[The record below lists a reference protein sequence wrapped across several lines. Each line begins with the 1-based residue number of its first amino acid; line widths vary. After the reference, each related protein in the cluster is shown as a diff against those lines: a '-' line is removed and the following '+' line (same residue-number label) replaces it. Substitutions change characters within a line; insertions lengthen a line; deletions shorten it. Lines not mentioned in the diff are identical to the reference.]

1 MPDAP
6 GYAAALE
13 DALPEMLTMTERLVS
28 IDSGSSDAAGVN
40 AVVDEVATALAELS
54 FGLERRQLQ
63 DRGDQLAATLELG
76 RGPWILVLGHSDTVW
91 PAGTASDWPFS
102 LDHDGAAGPGVGDM
116 KSSLVMAVFALRLLL
131 DRGLRGLGGIRF
143 LIVPDEELGSPDS
156 RAWIEEAARQSDVCL
171 GLEAARP
178 GGGVV
183 TGRGAVG
190 SLRIEAFGASAHWT
204 DDSAG
209 ASAVSALAPLVP
221 ALEAIGADDG
231 TRASVGIFR
240 GGTARQVVPDHA
252 EIHLDLRAPNDAAA
266 DRLVAHVRRI
276 MERAPETTGVT
287 VRIEGGVTRPAFPT
301 GEGTLALYGI
311 FDELCRDLGA
321 PVFAVRERG
330 GSDASFAAALG
341 AATLD
346 GLGPICHAPCSRREW
361 VEVPSITERGA
372 LFAGVIA
379 TLAERGGLRRS

>member
-1 MPDAP
+1 MP
-6 GYAAALE
+6 GYAVALE

-28 IDSGSSDAAGVN
+28 IDSGSFNPAGVN
-40 AVVDEVATALAELS
+40 AVVDEVAGALAELS
-54 FGLERRQLQ
+54 FDLERRPLQ
-63 DRGDQLAATLELG
+63 DRGDQLAATLKLG

-102 LDHDGAAGPGVGDM
+102 LDGDRAAGPGVGDM
-116 KSSLVMAVFALRLLL
+116 KSCLVMAVFALRVLL

-156 RAWIEEAARQSDVCL
+156 RAWIEEAVRQSDVCL
-171 GLEAARP
+171 ALEAARP

-190 SLRIEAFGASAHWT
+190 SVRIEASGVSAHWA

-221 ALEAIGADDG
+221 ALEGIGADDG
-231 TRASVGIFR
+231 SRASVGIFR
-240 GGTARQVVPDHA
+240 GGTARQVVPEHA

-266 DRLVAHVRRI
+266 GRLLTDVRRTV
-276 MERAPETTGVT
+276 ERASAAAGVT
-287 VRIEGGVTRPAFPT
+287 VGMEGGITRPAFPT
-301 GEGTLALYGI
+301 AEGTLALYRI
-311 FDELCRDLGA
+311 LEELCCDLEA
-321 PVFAVRERG
+321 PIFAVRERG

-341 AATLD
+341 VPTLD
-346 GLGPICHAPCSRREW
+346 GLGPNCHASCSRGEW
-361 VEVPSITERGA
+361 VEVPSIAERGA
-372 LFAGVIA
+372 LFAGLIA
-379 TLAERGGLRRS
+379 TLAKGGVLPRS